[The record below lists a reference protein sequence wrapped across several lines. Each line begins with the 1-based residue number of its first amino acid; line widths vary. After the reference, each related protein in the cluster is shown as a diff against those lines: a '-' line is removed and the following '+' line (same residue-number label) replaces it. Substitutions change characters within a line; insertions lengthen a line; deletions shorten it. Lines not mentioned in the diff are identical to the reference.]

1 MRGVGAQALEHAQ
14 VHYRQAPT
22 LRVIHA
28 RIAVNPELDFFGQLA
43 IGVLWRGHQRWESPA
58 GP

>member
-1 MRGVGAQALEHAQ
+1 LEHAQ